1 MARSRWGTSGSP
13 SPDTPTSL
21 PRSAP
26 SRVEETFSGVITS
39 LTGYGFYVELEEC
52 LVEGLVPISSL
63 RDDEYRFSADRGE
76 WVGVVRKRGFS
87 LGERL
92 RLRRRKADVDRGELD
107 FAIVDTGAR
116 SPLRRSGRGFLACT
130 KK

>member
-63 RDDEYRFSADRGE
+63 RDDEYRFSADRGGG
-76 WVGVVRKRGFS
+76 VGVVRERGFCLGEGAS
-87 LGERL
+87 LGL
-92 RLRRRKADVDRGELD
+92 RKADGDRGEID
-107 FAIVDTGAR
+107 FAIVDTGAG
-116 SPLRRSGRGFLACT
+116 SPLR
-130 KK
+130 